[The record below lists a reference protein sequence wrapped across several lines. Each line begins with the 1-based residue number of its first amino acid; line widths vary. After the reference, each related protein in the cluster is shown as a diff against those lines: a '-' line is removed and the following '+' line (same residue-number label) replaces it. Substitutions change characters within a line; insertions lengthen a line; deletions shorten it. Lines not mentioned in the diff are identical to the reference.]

1 MKKIAIQTHPL
12 TTNYGGILQAFALQH
27 WLGRQGYDTIH
38 LNRVFKTTDW
48 VLWLKLLAYKILYFR
63 ELSVKRFVEE
73 NFNQFID
80 HNINLSLPL
89 KSNKE
94 WIQFIQ
100 NNNFTAV
107 ITGSDQVWRKEYT
120 GAWINEYFLNFIK
133 GDIKKIAYAA
143 SFGVD
148 SIDTEFAAKIG
159 NLLSDF
165 DAISVREDSAVKIL
179 KDNFNLEATHLLD
192 PTMLL
197 TAEDYVSIFDLQKEN
212 DNPFVFAY
220 VLDKNKDKQ
229 NIINDVGSALGLKSK
244 FVYGAEVTKETWRDK
259 DIANKVSIEQWL
271 QNYYNADFVV
281 TDSFHGTVFS
291 IVFNKPFLVIGNERR
306 GMSRFHSLLAMF
318 GLQDRLIN
326 DFASFD
332 ANKLI
337 AKEIDWESV
346 NDKLEMEREK
356 AVKFLKD
363 GLSVKLKKL

>member
-1 MKKIAIQTHPL
+1 MKRKIAIQTHPL
-12 TTNYGGILQAFALQH
+12 KTNYGGILQAFALQH
-27 WLGRQGYDTIH
+27 WLGRQGYDAIH
-38 LNRVFKTTDW
+38 LNRNFKTTDW
-48 VLWLKLLAYKILYFR
+48 LLRLKQILYRIVYFR
-63 ELSVKRFVEE
+63 EITVKRNVEAVY
-73 NFNQFID
+73 NSFI
-80 HNINLSLPL
+80 NRYIQLSPPL
-89 KSNKE
+89 NSNKE

-148 SIDTEFAAKIG
+148 SIDADYAAKIG
-159 NLLSDF
+159 AFLKDF
-165 DAISVREDSAVKIL
+165 DAISVREDSGVKIL
-179 KDNFNLEATHLLD
+179 KDNFNLDAAHLPD

-197 TAEDYVSIFDLQKEN
+197 KAEDYVSIFDLQKEN
-212 DNPFVFAY
+212 ENPFVFAY

-306 GMSRFHSLLAMF
+306 GMSRFHSLLTMF
-318 GLQDRLIN
+318 GLQDRLIT

-356 AVKFLKD
+356 AVKFLKEN
-363 GLSVKLKKL
+363 LK